1 MKKFNMLS
9 NEKSENSLQDKS
21 WKRAIDLQPP
31 NVATPYEWEE
41 FFQLMKDKEDRKE
54 KE

>member
-1 MKKFNMLS
+1 M
-9 NEKSENSLQDKS
+9 
-21 WKRAIDLQPP
+21 DLKPP

-41 FFQLMKDKEDRKE
+41 FFQLMKDKKDKKE

>member
-1 MKKFNMLS
+1 MDK
-9 NEKSENSLQDKS
+9 KSENSLQDNS
-21 WKRAIDLQPP
+21 WKRAMDLKPP

-41 FFQLMKDKEDRKE
+41 FFQLMKDKKDKKE